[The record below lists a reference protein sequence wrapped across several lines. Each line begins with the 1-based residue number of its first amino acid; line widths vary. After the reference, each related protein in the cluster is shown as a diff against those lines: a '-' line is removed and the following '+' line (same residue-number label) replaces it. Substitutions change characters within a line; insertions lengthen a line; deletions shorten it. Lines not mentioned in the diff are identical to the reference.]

1 MHLVDNVV
9 LCLLDLVL
17 TLLLHQFTLRVFDV
31 RLKSPPLHVRYVS
44 LLLGLLDLALGVN
57 LLIEDILD
65 FLMLP
70 ALVNLFVDIV
80 LPGLFVL
87 VNTLLDVL
95 ALLPLLKFFIFVYDY
110 VSHSVHQSLNPRSSF
125 GHGGFAL
132 TLLLLLLLNHFLNL
146 LGFLVLAL

>member
-1 MHLVDNVV
+1 
-9 LCLLDLVL
+9 
-17 TLLLHQFTLRVFDV
+17 
-31 RLKSPPLHVRYVS
+31 
-44 LLLGLLDLALGVN
+44 LALGVN